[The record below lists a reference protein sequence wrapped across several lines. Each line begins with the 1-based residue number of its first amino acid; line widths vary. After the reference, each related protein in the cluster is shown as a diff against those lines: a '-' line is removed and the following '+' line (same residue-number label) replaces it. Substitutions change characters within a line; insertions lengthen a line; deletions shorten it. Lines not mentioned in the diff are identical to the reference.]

1 MRIRILNIAAAI
13 AIATV
18 SGQAMAGKADDTLNV
33 AFEEEVSTLDGYKE
47 ISRSGLILA
56 RMLYDNLL
64 MKDIKTGEFLPALA
78 ESYKIVD
85 EKTLDFVIRKG
96 VKFHDGKE
104 LTADDVEYTLNQ
116 VSKKEYNTRYQ
127 ITVSWI
133 DIVEKTG
140 PYSVRIRMK
149 AVYPLALEML
159 AGPLPI
165 YPKHHLEAVGS
176 SGMSAKPIG
185 TGPYRLVESTTGTRF
200 VLERFDEHYAGSPK
214 GRPAIK
220 RLVAKVLPE
229 ANVQYAELMNG
240 QLDWIWRV
248 PHDASRRLAS
258 RPNLTVKAAPILR
271 FAFMGMNPNFGGGK
285 SPIADA
291 KVRQAINHA
300 VNKDSIITAL
310 VGGASESIAAA
321 CHPIA
326 FACSKDVVKYAYDPK
341 KAKDLL
347 AEAGYPN
354 GFPLELLTATTF
366 PRSQVEAIAANL
378 NAVGIKTSI
387 NEQQSAVMRT
397 NYIEGKAPT
406 YLSSWGAYGIA
417 DAGLGTS
424 PFFGGAGDDVVK
436 DPQVVADLKIAD
448 TTLDRDVRKKHY
460 EAAQKRVAEQAYW
473 LPLWAFSV
481 NTAQANNLSL
491 DVDPDEFVPFYK
503 AAWK

>member
-1 MRIRILNIAAAI
+1 MRIHMLNVAAAI

-18 SGQAMAGKADDTLNV
+18 SGQAMAGKADDTLNA

-64 MKDIKTGEFLPALA
+64 MKDIKTGEFRPALA
-78 ESYKIVD
+78 ESFKIVD
-85 EKTLDFVIRKG
+85 DKTIDFVIRKG

-116 VSKKEYNTRYQ
+116 VTKKEYNTRYQ
-127 ITVSWI
+127 ITVNWI
-133 DIVEKTG
+133 DVVEKTG

-149 AVYPLALEML
+149 SVYPLALEML

-165 YPKHHLEAVGS
+165 YPKHHLEVVGS
-176 SGMSAKPIG
+176 AGMSAKPIG
-185 TGPYRLVESTTGTRF
+185 TGPYRLVEMTTGTRF
-200 VLERFDEHYAGSPK
+200 VLERFDQHYADSPK

-220 RLVAKVLPE
+220 RLVVKVLPE

-248 PHDASRRLAS
+248 PQDASKRLSS
-258 RPNLTVKAAPILR
+258 RSNLTVKSAPILR
-271 FAFMGMNPNFGGGK
+271 FAFMGMNPNYNGGK
-285 SPIADA
+285 TPVADVR
-291 KVRQAINHA
+291 VRQAINHA
-300 VNKDSIITAL
+300 VNKDSIIKAL

-326 FACSKDVVKYAYDPK
+326 FACSQDVTKYTYDPN
-341 KAKDLL
+341 KAKALL

-354 GFPLELLTATTF
+354 GFPLELLTATNF
-366 PRSQVEAIAANL
+366 PRAQVEAIAANL
-378 NAVGIKTSI
+378 TAVGIETSI

-397 NYIEGKAPT
+397 NYLDGKAPT

-424 PFFGGAGDDVVK
+424 PFFGGTGDDVVK
-436 DPQVVADLKIAD
+436 DPQVVAELKAAD
-448 TTLDRDVRKKHY
+448 STLDREVRKKHY
-460 EAAQKRVAEQAYW
+460 EAAQKRVANQAYW

-481 NTAQANNLSL
+481 NTAQSSNLSL